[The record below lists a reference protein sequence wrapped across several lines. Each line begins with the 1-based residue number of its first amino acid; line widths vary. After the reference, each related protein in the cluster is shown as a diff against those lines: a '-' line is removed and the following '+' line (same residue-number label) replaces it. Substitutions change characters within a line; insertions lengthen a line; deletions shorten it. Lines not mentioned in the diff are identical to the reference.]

1 MTFFFDRVQSIQG
14 FSKQIFSID
23 FRNNFFSVHLLN
35 ASNGAGSDDAG
46 SCFHLALKSSQNG
59 PKNLTFF
66 DRLQSI
72 QFFSKQVLASTWKMI
87 FSLLVYLML
96 LMALVC
102 FHLALRIVKM
112 TPKIWPFLTRF
123 NRFSL
128 FRNKF
133 QHQFQKK
140 VFSGQLLGVS
150 NGAGLLPPGAQNSK
164 NGPKNVTFFDPIQSI
179 QFFSKQISASISKKC
194 FFLPI
199 YLTFSSGSPIS
210 QNDSSNL
217 ISFDQAHSVQYLTKQ
232 MFTPGLGTKN

>member
-1 MTFFFDRVQSIQG
+1 MTFFLTGFNRFRV
-14 FSKQIFSID
+14 
-23 FRNNFFSVHLLN
+23 FRNKFLASISKITFFSVHLLN
-35 ASNGAGSDDAG
+35 ASNGAGSDDAS

-112 TPKIWPFLTRF
+112 APKIWPFLTRF
-123 NRFSL
+123 NRFSF

-133 QHQFQKK
+133 QHQFQKN
-140 VFSGQLLGVS
+140 VFSCPFTWLFHLVLQLVKMT
-150 NGAGLLPPGAQNSK
+150 AAIWYLL
-164 NGPKNVTFFDPIQSI
+164 TRLIRC
-179 QFFSKQISASISKKC
+179 SISRNKC
-194 FFLPI
+194 LHR
-199 YLTFSSGSPIS
+199 
-210 QNDSSNL
+210 
-217 ISFDQAHSVQYLTKQ
+217 A
-232 MFTPGLGTKN
+232 